1 LRALPWEKV
10 NIRILLVEMDHVGK
24 IFKGSPKELNK
35 LLKKNGYKYL
45 KTAGVDEI
53 YVRNDFKK
61 IRQTKTEL

>member
-1 LRALPWEKV
+1 LRTLPWEKV

-35 LLKKNGYKYL
+35 LLKQNGYKYL

-53 YVRNDFKK
+53 YVSNDFKK
-61 IRQTKTEL
+61 IRQTKSEL